1 MNETLR
7 YGVHALH
14 DIAGA
19 TWFGGNLFGVAAL
32 NSGVRAAHNP
42 HERGA
47 VLNKTWENFA
57 PYSVASALAFGGT
70 WAAIRLTDPRLSDD
84 PLRTVARV
92 RDWLTVGAV
101 AGTVASGALNRV
113 IASERRVPVESG
125 TAPIEGAENEAEN
138 TPPHIARAQRAMRF
152 VAAADLLVGAGLI
165 ATGAVLEQQLMDY
178 SPAKGLLT
186 GPRKLALDA
195 VKAVAAAELV
205 RRAGKLLGDSVE
217 ALRPH
222 APATA
227 ARIKA
232 GALRQQGRRGG
243 RRGPE
248 PLEALEQQGRRGDR
262 RGPEPLEAPRGR
274 PWPLGPPTSADTANT
289 AGGADIAGPCLAVS
303 SAPSALSTNPA
314 SAAPH

>member
-1 MNETLR
+1 MNETLK
-7 YGVHALH
+7 YSVHALH

-47 VLNKTWENFA
+47 VLNQTWENFA
-57 PYSVASALAFGGT
+57 PLSVASALAFGGT
-70 WAAIRLTDPRLSDD
+70 WAAIRLSDPRLSEE
-84 PLRTVARV
+84 PLSTVARV

-101 AGTVASGALNRV
+101 VGTVASGALNRV

-125 TAPIEGAENEAEN
+125 TAPIKDAENEAEN
-138 TPPHIARAQRAMRF
+138 TPRHIARAQRAMRF
-152 VAAADLLVGAGLI
+152 VAAADLLVGAGLL
-165 ATGAVLEQQLMDY
+165 ATGAVLEQQLIDY

-186 GPRKLALDA
+186 GPRKVALDA

-222 APATA
+222 EPSTAERIKSGAVDLFQRAAESVGVRQPPKTDPLARLVATVASAFDGASSVFASKADEVVEEAPAA
-227 ARIKA
+227 W
-232 GALRQQGRRGG
+232 RR
-243 RRGPE
+243 
-248 PLEALEQQGRRGDR
+248 
-262 RGPEPLEAPRGR
+262 
-274 PWPLGPPTSADTANT
+274 
-289 AGGADIAGPCLAVS
+289 IAGVF
-303 SAPSALSTNPA
+303 NR
-314 SAAPH
+314 